1 MTKEAS
7 QQCFHKKYIISQ
19 SRPTNI
25 SATVAAAK
33 ASCNS
38 CSQWGGCISEDCSKC
53 SEQTGPEL
61 ALALPAPSDLIQ
73 IILDLYFKI
82 QVSQERVRERERQ
95 TDRQTDRQR
104 EREKEREREEAS
116 ITFRSISGFA
126 LPSVIRNNQPPPCA
140 VLLVLSLIFK
150 FILEI
155 LQSMK
160 HTTSPRPR
168 PVLTPRPQ
176 ETNV

>member
-95 TDRQTDRQR
+95 TDRRKLVTMAFPKL
-104 EREKEREREEAS
+104 KEESTKES
-116 ITFRSISGFA
+116 TTF
-126 LPSVIRNNQPPPCA
+126 
-140 VLLVLSLIFK
+140 K
-150 FILEI
+150 K
-155 LQSMK
+155 K
-160 HTTSPRPR
+160 HRPR
-168 PVLTPRPQ
+168 LRSLSPFLENMQTKALGAL
-176 ETNV
+176 EN